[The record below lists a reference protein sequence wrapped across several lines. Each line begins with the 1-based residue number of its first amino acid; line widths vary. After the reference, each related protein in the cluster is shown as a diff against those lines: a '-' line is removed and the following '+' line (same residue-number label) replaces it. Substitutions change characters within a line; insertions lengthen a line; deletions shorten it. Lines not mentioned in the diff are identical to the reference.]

1 MKAMNSSRLTAI
13 TFAAVFLTLL
23 IFVMC
28 LAFGPG
34 VPGERPISFGF
45 PRMAILQLRLTRV
58 EAAAIAGAAL
68 GLAGVLL
75 QGLLRNPLADPFVL
89 GISSGSTVGVM
100 IWIVFGQALLQSFTS
115 SPWMEN
121 LFANGQTIPALVGAV
136 VATWLVFLLGR
147 RRGGM
152 LDPMTLILSGVII
165 STIGGALV
173 MLLNNLVPYG
183 ARTDILNYMFGYISE
198 GTSHTLILAAF
209 ISFVLAW
216 AGALTLGGAMNI
228 ASFSDA
234 EAHSLGIQLSSLRLS
249 AFALAALATAASITV
264 AGPIGFVGLIC
275 PHVCRGIFG
284 PDHRQLFITSPL
296 LAAIFLMLAD
306 TFVRSTGAYFNGELP
321 VGVITALCGGPFFLY
336 LLKRRRTWM

>member
-1 MKAMNSSRLTAI
+1 MKAMNRSRLTVI
-13 TFAAVFLTLL
+13 TLAAVLLTAV
-23 IFVMC
+23 IFVVC

-34 VPGERPISFGF
+34 VPGKHGVSIGF
-45 PRMAILQLRLTRV
+45 PGSAILQLRMTRV
-58 EAAAIAGAAL
+58 AAAAIAGAAL

-100 IWIVFGQALLQSFTS
+100 IWIVFGQALLQTFAAAA
-115 SPWMEN
+115 WIEN
-121 LFANGQTIPALVGAV
+121 LFTDGQTIPALAGAI

-147 RRGGM
+147 RRGGI
-152 LDPMTLILSGVII
+152 LDPMTLILSGVVI

-183 ARTDILNYMFGYISE
+183 ARSDILNYMFGYISE
-198 GTSHTLILAAF
+198 GTSHTLLLAAF
-209 ISFVLAW
+209 LCFLAAW

-234 EAHSLGIQLSSLRLS
+234 EAHSLGINLRSLRLWT
-249 AFALAALATAASITV
+249 FAWAALATAASITV

-321 VGVITALCGGPFFLY
+321 VGVMTALCGGPFFLY